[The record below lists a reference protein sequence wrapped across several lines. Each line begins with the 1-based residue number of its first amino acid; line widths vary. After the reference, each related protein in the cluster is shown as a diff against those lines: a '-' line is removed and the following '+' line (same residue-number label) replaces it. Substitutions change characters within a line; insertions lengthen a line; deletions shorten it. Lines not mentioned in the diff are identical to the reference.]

1 MPSKTPERRQN
12 SRIPMTLECA
22 ITVAS
27 QVPRRCTTR
36 DVSQEGA
43 FVAGETNGLAPDSA
57 VTLAVQLTM
66 DGRTQVQEFH
76 AIVRHLAAAGVGLQ
90 VADARPLLRAALAK
104 RAQND
109 EPGAV

>member
-12 SRIPMTLECA
+12 FRIPATMECA

-36 DVSQEGA
+36 DVSREGA

-57 VTLAVQLTM
+57 VTLAVQLTTG
-66 DGRTQVQEFH
+66 GRTQVQEFH
-76 AIVRHLAAAGVGLQ
+76 AIVRHLSAAGVGLQ
-90 VADARPLLRAALAK
+90 VADARPLLRALLAQRAL
-104 RAQND
+104 NG